1 MCSSFQPGDIMT
13 TNEGL
18 QYVPFWNLL
27 QSFICDRIKITYIIY
42 PSKRLH
48 SSGRVVPP
56 LAVRCSPID
65 EFFCGVLDTFCCAV
79 LLGNSVAYRVCGFR
93 VCSRVWDRFYL
104 SPSPLLI
111 SRWGGCSIEQQEE
124 TGQALFFPLALR
136 GYALKIKAL

>member
-1 MCSSFQPGDIMT
+1 MLLKARQKPAQRFKRIEFSGALKCVLFCIYVFIFGASFDFVT
-13 TNEGL
+13 
-18 QYVPFWNLL
+18 
-27 QSFICDRIKITYIIY
+27 QSKH
-42 PSKRLH
+42 SKRLH

-56 LAVRCSPID
+56 LAVRRSPTD
-65 EFFCGVLDTFCCAV
+65 EFFVVFRTR
-79 LLGNSVAYRVCGFR
+79 SVVYQVCGFR

-136 GYALKIKAL
+136 GF

>member
-1 MCSSFQPGDIMT
+1 MLLKARQKPAQRFKRIEFSGALKYVLFCIYVFIFGASFDFVT
-13 TNEGL
+13 
-18 QYVPFWNLL
+18 
-27 QSFICDRIKITYIIY
+27 QSKH
-42 PSKRLH
+42 SKRLH

-56 LAVRCSPID
+56 LAVRRSPTD
-65 EFFCGVLDTFCCAV
+65 EFFCGVPDTFCCAV
-79 LLGNSVAYRVCGFR
+79 LLGNFVVYQVCGFR

-136 GYALKIKAL
+136 GF